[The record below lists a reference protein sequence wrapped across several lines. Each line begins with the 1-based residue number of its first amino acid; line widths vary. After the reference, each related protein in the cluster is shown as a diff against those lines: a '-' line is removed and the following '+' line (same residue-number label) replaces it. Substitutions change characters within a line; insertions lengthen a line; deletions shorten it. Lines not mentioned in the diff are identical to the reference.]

1 MGLAR
6 HMWLVQVYFESRSC
20 RHEVWIL
27 HPTAAS
33 VAKLWQASVV
43 LEQCSNCCGL
53 GSTCNISQQ
62 ALSVGQLDVQSGG
75 GTEQDGGGWMPTE
88 PAACAQDRG
97 RRDAYWTC
105 CLCLLVQDRG
115 RRSSPTNVLFLESSQ
130 WEFHTA
136 TPCLSLMG
144 FIRANWWTSRVLF
157 NDSIHWHKFRRV
169 QPGWKCGLQMRE
181 LDKIHLTDLVQD
193 EWWLDSASSFMMTI
207 KTALVS

>member
-6 HMWLVQVYFESRSC
+6 HMWLFQVYFESRSC

-75 GTEQDGGGWMPTE
+75 GTEQDGGGWMPTG
-88 PAACAQDRG
+88 PAACACLYRTEGGVLHLQ
-97 RRDAYWTC
+97 TC
-105 CLCLLVQDRG
+105 C
-115 RRSSPTNVLFLESSQ
+115 FFESSQ
-130 WEFHTA
+130 WESHTA

-181 LDKIHLTDLVQD
+181 LDRIHLTNWSRMNDDLIQHLLS
-193 EWWLDSASSFMMTI
+193 WWL
-207 KTALVS
+207 LRRH

>member
-88 PAACAQDRG
+88 PAA
-97 RRDAYWTC
+97 Y
-105 CLCLLVQDRG
+105 VQDRG
-115 RRSSPTNVLFLESSQ
+115 RRSSPTNMLFLESSQ

-169 QPGWKCGLQMRE
+169 QPGWNVDYRWESWTGS
-181 LDKIHLTDLVQD
+181 I
-193 EWWLDSASSFMMTI
+193 
-207 KTALVS
+207 